1 MTEKPR
7 PDNRLVQI
15 PPDPASITSFVETSI
30 KPGSSVLL
38 AFSEATVNIFL
49 DRTGDWTI
57 TLGLST
63 KTSRVASLAGQLE
76 ELGFFQATEDEGTV
90 YFLWTSALL
99 GLLHTRQYAEEKLLA
114 ALTVLQSNTP
124 LSYIS

>member
-7 PDNRLVQI
+7 LDNRLVQI
-15 PPDPASITSFVETSI
+15 PPDPASITSFVDASI
-30 KPGSSVLL
+30 RPGSSVLL

-63 KTSRVASLAGQLE
+63 KTDKISSMANQLE
-76 ELGFFQATEDEGTV
+76 ELGFFQAVESEGTV

-99 GLLHTRQYAEEKLLA
+99 GLLHTKQQAEEKLLA
-114 ALTVLQSNTP
+114 ALTILQSNTP

>member
-15 PPDPASITSFVETSI
+15 SPDPASITSFVETSI
-30 KPGSSVLL
+30 RPGSSVLL

-63 KTSRVASLAGQLE
+63 KTSRTSSLASQLE
-76 ELGFFQATEDEGTV
+76 ELGFFQATEDAGTV

-99 GLLHTRQYAEEKLLA
+99 GLLDTRHYAEEKLLA
-114 ALTVLQSNTP
+114 ALTVLQSDTP

>member
-30 KPGSSVLL
+30 RPGSSVLL

-63 KTSRVASLAGQLE
+63 KTSRISSLTGQLE
-76 ELGFFQATEDEGTV
+76 ELGFFKATEDEGTV

-99 GLLHTRQYAEEKLLA
+99 GLLHIRQYAEEKLLT
-114 ALTVLQSNTP
+114 ALTVLQNNTP

>member
-30 KPGSSVLL
+30 RPGSSVLL

-49 DRTGDWTI
+49 DRTEDWTI

-63 KTSRVASLAGQLE
+63 KTSRISSLAGQLE
-76 ELGFFQATEDEGTV
+76 ELGFFKATEDEGTV

>member
-30 KPGSSVLL
+30 RPGSSVML
-38 AFSEATVNIFL
+38 AFSEATMNIFL

-63 KTSRVASLAGQLE
+63 KNSRMSSLAGQLE
-76 ELGFFQATEDEGTV
+76 ELGFFRATEDEGTV

-99 GLLHTRQYAEEKLLA
+99 GLLDTKHYAEEKLLA
-114 ALTVLQSNTP
+114 ALTILQRNTP
-124 LSYIS
+124 LCYIS

>member
-7 PDNRLVQI
+7 SDNRLVQI

-30 KPGSSVLL
+30 RPGSSVLL

-63 KTSRVASLAGQLE
+63 KTSRVSSLACQLE

>member
-30 KPGSSVLL
+30 RPGSSVLL
-38 AFSEATVNIFL
+38 AFSEATVNIYL

-63 KTSRVASLAGQLE
+63 KTSRISSLAGQLE
-76 ELGFFQATEDEGTV
+76 KLGFFQATEDEGTV

-99 GLLHTRQYAEEKLLA
+99 GLLDTKHYTEEKLLA
-114 ALTVLQSNTP
+114 ALTILQSNTP

>member
-30 KPGSSVLL
+30 RPGSSVLL

-57 TLGLST
+57 SLGLST
-63 KTSRVASLAGQLE
+63 KTSRNPSLAGQLE
-76 ELGFFQATEDEGTV
+76 ELGFFKATEDEGTV